1 MGVVLAFPHRPRAAA
16 RLAAARDIVE
26 AYSACFG
33 LERAALRAIA
43 RGDLA
48 CASRMVERLTCFEP
62 AGAAYEPRLYRSRR
76 AAALLATLLDA
87 HSRRKEARR

>member
-1 MGVVLAFPHRPRAAA
+1 MGVVLTFPHRPRAAA

-33 LERAALRAIA
+33 LERAARRALR

-48 CASRMVERLTCFEP
+48 CASRMVERLACFDSI
-62 AGAAYEPRLYRSRR
+62 GAAYEPRLYRSRR
-76 AAALLATLLDA
+76 ASVLLAELLDA
-87 HSRRKEARR
+87 HSRRKERSA